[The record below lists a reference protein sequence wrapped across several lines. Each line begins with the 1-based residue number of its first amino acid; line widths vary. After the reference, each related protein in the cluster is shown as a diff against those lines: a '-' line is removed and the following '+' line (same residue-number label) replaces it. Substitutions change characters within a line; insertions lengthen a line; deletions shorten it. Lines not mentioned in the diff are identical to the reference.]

1 MRENRISVFR
11 KHTLGILV
19 ALGMVLFGSVFI
31 LFTNIGKNKATVA
44 AEETLQFIKEQSS
57 RSEAFAEFYQ
67 GLHLEMNGIIMICKN
82 GLVTGSNFEEY
93 QGKTQAEAP
102 LIQNITE
109 ETEPDTLFSFR
120 YYGSAYFGVF
130 ESYGENDLYV
140 FYPVASVFF
149 LRTLALAYVMILYI
163 LLCSVFLWLRQ
174 REEKEQEEREMACQE
189 AVLLSA
195 TKEEKANAAKSDFL
209 RKLSSVFPLCV
220 VYLPNMSTS
229 LYFVVN
235 DTFYNRALPTGN
247 LPEGVIFGSLKEVA
261 EQHPELVKEYYGQL
275 ADASKD
281 GVTAFNTAF
290 AQDGVVFY
298 VPKNVV
304 VEKTIQL
311 VNILRADVNFM
322 VNRRVLIILEDGAQA
337 RLLICD
343 HAMDNVNFLATQVI
357 EVFAGEN
364 AVFDMYELEETHTS
378 TVRISNLYVKQEA
391 NSNVLLNGMT
401 LHNGTTRNTTEVLL
415 AGEGAEINLC
425 GMAIADKNQHVDN
438 HTSID
443 HAVPNCTS
451 NELFK
456 YVLDDQ
462 SVGAFAGLVLVRPD
476 AQHTNS
482 QQTNRNLCATRD
494 ARMYTQPQ
502 LEIYADDVKCSHG
515 ATVGQLDEGA
525 LFYMRSRGIAE
536 KEARLLLMFA
546 FVNEVIDTIR
556 LEALKDRLHLLVEK
570 RFRGELNR
578 CQGCAICK

>member
-1 MRENRISVFR
+1 M
-11 KHTLGILV
+11 
-19 ALGMVLFGSVFI
+19 MVEQQYIELFSQ
-31 LFTNIGKNKATVA
+31 T
-44 AEETLQFIKEQSS
+44 
-57 RSEAFAEFYQ
+57 EA
-67 GLHLEMNGIIMICKN
+67 MICKHSAEVLN
-82 GLVTGSNFEEY
+82 APRASAFADFERLGFPTRKMEKY
-93 QGKTQAEAP
+93 KYTDVSKYF
-102 LIQNITE
+102 
-109 ETEPDTLFSFR
+109 EPD
-120 YYGSAYFGVF
+120 FGLNLNRLAIPVNPYEVF
-130 ESYGENDLYV
+130 KCDV
-140 FYPVASVFF
+140 
-149 LRTLALAYVMILYI
+149 
-163 LLCSVFLWLRQ
+163 
-174 REEKEQEEREMACQE
+174 
-189 AVLLSA
+189 
-195 TKEEKANAAKSDFL
+195 
-209 RKLSSVFPLCV
+209 
-220 VYLPNMSTS
+220 PNMSTS

-275 ADASKD
+275 ADTSKD